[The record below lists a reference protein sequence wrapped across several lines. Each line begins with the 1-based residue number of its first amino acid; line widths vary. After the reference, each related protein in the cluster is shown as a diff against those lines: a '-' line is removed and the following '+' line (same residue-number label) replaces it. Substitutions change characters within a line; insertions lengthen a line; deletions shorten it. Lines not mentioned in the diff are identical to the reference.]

1 MCRSKLKGRD
11 RWWEHVKRANLPV
24 SPFLLCQN
32 SQHDV
37 YSSEAHRAVLYT
49 NCKHILSYPAVLV
62 LATPHSSR
70 LTRVRHLAVARGCF
84 RGKRTHRRPAHARRA
99 AAPSTCEPIR
109 LYFSTPISKH
119 KIKIY
124 PTLISHATPPLPL
137 HPASVFGRRWRRP
150 PPHPRRSGRCH
161 RPHLASRLHSSPCSS
176 QSIFLNN
183 GLIASSNHPRLC

>member
-1 MCRSKLKGRD
+1 MQTY
-11 RWWEHVKRANLPV
+11 
-24 SPFLLCQN
+24 PFLSGRLG
-32 SQHDV
+32 
-37 YSSEAHRAVLYT
+37 SSH
-49 NCKHILSYPAVLV
+49 S
-62 LATPHSSR
+62 PHSPR

-124 PTLISHATPPLPL
+124 PTLISLISHGPHEAYHTHTPPLPL
-137 HPASVFGRRWRRP
+137 HPASVSGRRWRRP

-161 RPHLASRLHSSPCSS
+161 RPHLASRLYFSPCSS